1 MGLHAKLHKVLVRFH
16 SRHHCKL
23 GGSVKGEWIGNTELG
38 DTGAFEQC
46 QPTYIRMLRVK
57 WSGFDFYYIHSIIVN
72 EYGMAFSGCGYLRVS
87 CSSVYGC

>member
-46 QPTYIRMLRVK
+46 QPTYV
-57 WSGFDFYYIHSIIVN
+57 
-72 EYGMAFSGCGYLRVS
+72 YLGLSSLDLILIAYMVS
-87 CSSVYGC
+87 L